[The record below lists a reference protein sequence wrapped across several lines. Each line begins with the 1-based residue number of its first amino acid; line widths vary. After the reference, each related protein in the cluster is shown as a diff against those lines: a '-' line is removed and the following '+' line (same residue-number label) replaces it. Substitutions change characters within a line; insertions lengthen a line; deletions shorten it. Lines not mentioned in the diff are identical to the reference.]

1 MGRHRKKDGEPRS
14 PFFMG
19 SVHDDESVARHS
31 LSDDHPDVKV
41 VENSYSVWREP
52 VAE

>member
-1 MGRHRKKDGEPRS
+1 MGKHRKKDGEPPS
-14 PFFMG
+14 PFVMA
-19 SVHDDESVARHS
+19 SVHDEESIVRHCM
-31 LSDDHPDVKV
+31 DDQDDVKI

>member
-1 MGRHRKKDGEPRS
+1 MGKHRKKDGEPRS

-19 SVHDDESVARHS
+19 SVHNDESIARHS
-31 LSDDHPDVKV
+31 LNEESDVKI

>member
-1 MGRHRKKDGEPRS
+1 MGKHRKKDGEPRS

-31 LSDDHPDVKV
+31 LDEPEPVKV
-41 VENSYSVWREP
+41 IENSYSVWHEP